1 MSFIV
6 TARKWRPQRFE
17 DVVGQEHITTTL
29 KNAIKDKRIAHA
41 YLFTGP
47 RGVGKTTTARIL
59 AKTLNCLNPVDSEPC
74 NECEMCKSI
83 QNSQSLDIIEI
94 DGASNRGID
103 EMRTLRESVKYAP
116 TKGKYKVYIID
127 EVHMLTKES
136 FNAFLKT
143 LEEPPS
149 HTIFIFATTDAHKVP
164 LTIISRCQRL
174 DFRRIQ
180 LDVIKSLLSKI
191 ALSEGIEIDD
201 KTLTLIA
208 KKADGALRDAESYF
222 DQVVSF
228 CGNPPSGRAGKI
240 ESTTVSK
247 ILNLIDDEVYFAI
260 SDAVLQKNHKAVFE
274 VSKIIYENGWNF
286 IDFMDGLIEHFR
298 NIMTVILTEKTELI
312 ESADIFKKRYLDYL
326 DKFSEGDILRLLNF
340 LNKANQEL
348 RFSQNQKLKIEIA
361 LSHLIGL
368 EKTSTIS
375 ELISNLPITNENLSE
390 SFVKEPKKS
399 DYSPKVRTEEGFKKN
414 FVNNFAPEHKS
425 TTTASEINNVNNE
438 IVSAFNFETV
448 VKKWESFID
457 SISSER
463 ALTLGPILGKIKPVE
478 LDGQKL
484 SIFVNQQ
491 DKQSFNYHIDFITKK
506 AHEYFGRRIVFQ
518 FKDNISYST
527 KMENK
532 PEIEEK
538 AINHSKSSSDPFVDA
553 IVNELGGE
561 EIGKPS

>member
-59 AKTLNCLNPVDSEPC
+59 AKTLNCLNPIDSEPC

-83 QNSQSLDIIEI
+83 LSGQSLDIIEI

-103 EMRTLRESVKYAP
+103 EIRTLRESVKYAP
-116 TKGKYKVYIID
+116 TKGTYKVYIID

-149 HTIFIFATTDAHKVP
+149 HTLFIFATTDAHKVP
-164 LTIISRCQRL
+164 LTIISRCQRF

-180 LDVIKSLLSKI
+180 LDVIKSMLNKI
-191 ALSEGIEIDD
+191 ALSEKIEIDD

-228 CGNPPSGRAGKI
+228 CGNKI
-240 ESTTVSK
+240 ESATVSK
-247 ILNLIDDEVYFAI
+247 ILNLIDDEIYFTI

-274 VSKIIYENGWNF
+274 VSKIIYENGWNY

-298 NIMTVILTEKTELI
+298 NIMTVILTEKTELV
-312 ESADIFKKRYLDYL
+312 ESADIFKKRYLEYY
-326 DKFSEGDILRLLNF
+326 DKFSEGDILRLMNF
-340 LNKANQEL
+340 LNKTNQEL

-375 ELISNLPITNENLSE
+375 ELISNLPAAGDDLPD
-390 SFVKEPKKS
+390 SFVKEPKRPLYDSKVKVEEAVKKKS
-399 DYSPKVRTEEGFKKN
+399 L
-414 FVNNFAPEHKS
+414 NNFTGGEKINETIS
-425 TTTASEINNVNNE
+425 QINNTVNDV
-438 IVSAFNFETV
+438 ISAFNFETV
-448 VKKWESFID
+448 INKWQSFID
-457 SISSER
+457 SIAEER
-463 ALTLGPILGKIKPVE
+463 ALTLGPILRKIQPVD
-478 LDGQKL
+478 LNGQKL
-484 SIFVNQQ
+484 SIFIKDQQ
-491 DKQSFNYHIDFITKK
+491 DKQSLNYHIDFITKK
-506 AHEYFGRRIVFQ
+506 AHQYFGKRIVFQ
-518 FKDNISYST
+518 FKDDISYQT
-527 KMENK
+527 KIENK
-532 PEIEEK
+532 PAAEEK
-538 AINHSKSSSDPFVDA
+538 AATRSKSSGDPFVDA
-553 IVNELGGE
+553 IINELGGE
-561 EIGKPS
+561 QIG

>member
-59 AKTLNCLNPVDSEPC
+59 AKTLNCLNSTDSEPC
-74 NECEMCKSI
+74 NVCEMCKSI
-83 QNSQSLDIIEI
+83 LTGQSLDIIEI

-103 EMRTLRESVKYAP
+103 EIRTLRESVKYAP
-116 TKGKYKVYIID
+116 TKGNYKVYIID

-149 HTIFIFATTDAHKVP
+149 HTLFIFATTDAHKVP
-164 LTIISRCQRL
+164 LTIISRCQRF

-180 LDVIKSLLSKI
+180 LDVIKALLNKI
-191 ALSEGIEIDD
+191 AFNEKIEIDD

-228 CGNPPSGRAGKI
+228 CGNKI
-240 ESTTVSK
+240 EASTVSK
-247 ILNLIDDEVYFAI
+247 ILNLIDDEVYFTI

-274 VSKIIYENGWNF
+274 VSKIIYENGWNY

-312 ESADIFKKRYLDYL
+312 ESADIFKKRYLDYI

-340 LNKANQEL
+340 INKTNQEL

-375 ELISNLPITNENLSE
+375 ELISNLPAINDDLPE
-390 SFVKEPKKS
+390 SFIKEPKKPLYDS
-399 DYSPKVRTEEGFKKN
+399 KVKVEEEFKKKSL
-414 FVNNFAPEHKS
+414 NNFTPE
-425 TTTASEINNVNNE
+425 TNPVETVSEINNINKE
-438 IVSAFNFETV
+438 IIAAFSFETV
-448 VKKWESFID
+448 MNKWQSFID
-457 SISSER
+457 SVAGER
-463 ALTLGPILGKIKPVE
+463 ALTLGPILRKIQPVE

-484 SIFVNQQ
+484 SVFIKDQQ
-491 DKQSFNYHIDFITKK
+491 DKQSLNYHIDFITKK
-506 AHEYFGRRIVFQ
+506 AHQYFGKRIIFQ
-518 FKDNISYST
+518 FKDDISYLT
-527 KMENK
+527 KAENI

-538 AINHSKSSSDPFVDA
+538 IVIRSKSPGDPFVDA
-553 IVNELGGE
+553 IISELGGE
-561 EIGKPS
+561 QIR